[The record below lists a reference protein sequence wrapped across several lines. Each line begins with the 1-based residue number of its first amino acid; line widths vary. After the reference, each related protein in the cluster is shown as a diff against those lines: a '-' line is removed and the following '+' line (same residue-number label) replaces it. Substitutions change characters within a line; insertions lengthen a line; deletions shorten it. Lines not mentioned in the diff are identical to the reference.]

1 MNSSHLKESSR
12 SVFASF
18 LQDLYEKYIVSSEIR
33 FYLQGLEGGQGQ
45 QYQHIQLWK
54 YLKQTLTN
62 NSGRFPVSYTTLTK
76 NSRRLLMTR
85 TVLLLLLLLLH
96 SLRLFDFHYY
106 SKWSNFF
113 KIFTHHIHTDTHT
126 LINLSNHK
134 IVYGFFCYC

>member
-1 MNSSHLKESSR
+1 MDNVNSSHLKESSR

-18 LQDLYEKYIVSSEIR
+18 LQGLYEKYIVSSEIR

-45 QYQHIQLWK
+45 QYQHIQLQK
-54 YLKQTLTN
+54 YLKQSLTN
-62 NSGRFPVSYTTLTK
+62 NSGRFLVSYTTLTN

-85 TVLLLLLLLLH
+85 TVLFLFLLLLLLH

-126 LINLSNHK
+126 LINLSK
-134 IVYGFFCYC
+134 